1 MAMEQKEI
9 EEIAKQAKV
18 IAQLNVTEFLKT
30 IKERAEKWKKDLT
43 HG

>member
-1 MAMEQKEI
+1 MAIEQKEI
-9 EEIAKQAKV
+9 EEIANKAKV
-18 IAQLNVTEFLKT
+18 IVKLNVMEFLKT